1 MSEQRQWI
9 IRRTS
14 SEITD
19 AQRRWDLAYQC
30 LLKWSQTMREKETDD
45 ESSDL
50 RQGVDAA
57 PGRRPDD

>member
-1 MSEQRQWI
+1 MSEQRQWS

-14 SEITD
+14 NKIAD

-30 LLKWSQTMREKETDD
+30 LLNWSQMLREKETDD
-45 ESSDL
+45 ESGNL

-57 PGRRPDD
+57 PGRRPDH